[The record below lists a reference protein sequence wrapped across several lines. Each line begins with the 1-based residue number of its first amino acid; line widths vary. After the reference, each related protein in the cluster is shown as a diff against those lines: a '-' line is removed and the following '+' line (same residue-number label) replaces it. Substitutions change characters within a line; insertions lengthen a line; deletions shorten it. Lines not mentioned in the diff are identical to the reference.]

1 MRDFYLPKIFFVVLL
16 LCGINSSAQDFGDNW
31 INFDQTYYK
40 IPVVKEGIYKI
51 TPEFLQRNKVKPE
64 FFNSN
69 SQLQIWHRGIQQ
81 AITVVSSG
89 DSLKTGDYILF
100 YGTKNDGAQ
109 DAQLYFPKTDFYNQH
124 TSLFSDTTAYFL
136 TLSKKSTSKRVSTF
150 TSSNFSNPANY
161 FITDSIQNTFEY
173 YWNLGYEGEDPTQTL
188 FTATEGWSSGGF
200 KNKEFKLPL
209 KEYVSADNLD
219 IEVYISGKER
229 NLFQPKI
236 YLIGKNKTDTLTFPI
251 NIEASNPAETFSFGA
266 LKTKFSLSQTELA
279 PYIDNEKITLKITN
293 PGDLSLNYIQVSY
306 PKTAD
311 LKSTNKTS
319 FRISSNTDQAIK
331 ISHTP
336 YNANFAIVTD
346 QNSISWISFR
356 IKNDTA
362 FLPNLPK
369 GSKIFYTT
377 EFEEINA
384 ISPVEF
390 KEFEPTDSTFLII
403 THKKLLSAA
412 QTYADYRKSAA
423 GGGYDVLIAE
433 IGQLTNQ
440 YSYGERTPLAIRRF
454 LNQLKSKNINSPDHL
469 FIIGM
474 GIQLDYMQRER
485 TNETQTDD
493 AGDLVM
499 PAGCPGGDFVYSL
512 GLDGTTKSNSY
523 NNLTSQYPTISTGRI
538 SAKTNQEVLDY
549 LSKAKEHDALNSSAT
564 WRRNVLHITGG
575 FQSYQTV
582 EYNLFQANLF
592 RTYMFGANEI
602 IKIPFFGATLTTL
615 GRYQGGSSELIDVSK
630 EVNDGV
636 SLITFLGHSSRQI
649 TDVTIGF
656 VSNNNAFNYRNKG
669 KYPVLYL
676 NGCVIGN
683 TFYNPATANE
693 PSFILDWVLTKDKGA
708 IAALSNSGTGFLG
721 ELRTNIEE
729 TYKNAFLDSTTFGK
743 TIGEQIVASQK
754 NIYTSLPKP
763 NENMVSLLE
772 NTSIQG
778 DPAIHVFNAPKPD
791 YEPVCDRI
799 SVLSIDNKKITTET
813 NSFEILIPVRNYG
826 MYIRKN
832 LNVSVKR
839 NYLNN
844 TKSIQYPLASFISVR
859 DFDTLRFR
867 IDGAVLDATG
877 ANTFEI
883 RIDPENVISEMNESN
898 NTCNFTTYIAGNSLI
913 CLYPKKYSVVS
924 KQPVTFIAESY
935 TVTTAARD
943 YYFEL
948 DTNYSFNSPFKKSFQ
963 TTGFN
968 LPQWHDQSLLSDEI
982 MNDSIVYYW
991 RVKYLKPQQNED
1003 TSFSYS
1009 SFIYIK
1015 NSPNGWSQSEY
1026 PQFFEDEKRAIKLD
1040 SNTGLW
1046 SFKKLSAPL
1055 KFGTTGTGITD
1066 AGRLSNLT
1074 FKNIPQVYNGICNSD
1089 GLYLFTINPQDLT
1102 VRWVTPYVPDDGS
1115 SVRYVCNEFLS
1126 LYVTRFL
1133 NHPWYP
1139 FDASKV
1145 HEVLKE
1151 RVNHGE
1157 IIAFMSIGKGHFPLP
1172 DSLNHVL
1179 KTYYGASNAIDS
1191 LKDGQPYL
1199 LLARKGFG
1207 KLNEKLPT
1215 KNVFNETLT
1224 IDTTISSLGYGG
1236 YVSSTLIG
1244 PSSEWGNYFREYRKS
1259 ANDSIRLD
1267 IVGIDSLGNELVIVP
1282 DIKEDNVSLKEMINA
1297 DRFPFLRLNAY
1308 KETSTAFTPQLKRW
1322 QVIFRP
1328 VPEGSIMINEKSASE
1343 YASFSRQEGDTAKT
1357 LRFVFKN
1364 ISTEAFKPN
1373 LLVRYRIIGS
1383 QKITDFY
1390 DTLRTALTPDSS
1402 WVSKFKVNTTGLAG
1416 NNTLEVFFNPAPGQ
1430 KEELADNNRFSIN
1443 FTISQDKIHPIL
1455 EVAFDGQRI
1464 MNGDIVSPNPTIS
1477 IAVNDENKYQ
1487 IRQDTTGITVEIQ
1500 RPCGQP
1506 NCPFER
1512 IYLGGNDISIFPAG
1526 ANNKFEL
1533 RYKPEK
1539 LPDGVYTL
1547 RVQAKD
1553 VSGNLSGVKP
1563 YTIQFEVVNEVAITN
1578 FLPYPN
1584 PFSSRMWFVYTLTG
1598 DLPDQIRI
1606 QILTI
1611 TGKVVKQIFM
1621 EELGPL
1627 KIGTHKTDF
1636 IWDGTDDYGD
1646 QLANGLYIYKVTARK
1661 NGEELKHRNT
1671 VADNLFKNGYGK
1683 LYILR

>member
-1 MRDFYLPKIFFVVLL
+1 MRNIYLPRLFFATLL
-16 LCGINSSAQDFGDNW
+16 LFCGIKSSGQDFGDSW
-31 INFDQTYYK
+31 IDFDQPYYK
-40 IPVVKEGIYKI
+40 IPIAREGIYKI
-51 TPEFLQRNKVKPE
+51 TPEFLKKNKVRSE
-64 FFNSN
+64 FFASN
-69 SQLQIWHRGIQQ
+69 SQLQIWHRGVQQ

-100 YGTKNDGAQ
+100 YGIKNDGAQ
-109 DAQLYFPKTDFYNQH
+109 DAQLYSPKTEFYNQH
-124 TSLFSDTTAYFL
+124 TNLFSDTTAYFL
-136 TLSKKSTSKRVSTF
+136 TLSKKSASKRVPTF
-150 TSSNFSNPANY
+150 SSSNFDNPSNY
-161 FITDSIQNTFEY
+161 FIKDSVQNNFEY
-173 YWNLGYEGEDPTQTL
+173 YWNLGHEGTDPTHTL
-188 FTATEGWSSGGF
+188 FSPSEGWCSFGLTDR
-200 KNKEFKLPL
+200 EFTLPV
-209 KEYVSADNLD
+209 KEYLSLD
-219 IEVYISGKER
+219 SVNIEVYLTGKSR
-229 NLFQPKI
+229 NIFQPKVF
-236 YLIGKNKTDTLTFPI
+236 LIGKNKSDTLSFPI
-251 NIEASNPAETFSFGA
+251 EIKNSNNIETASFGA
-266 LKTKFSLSQTELA
+266 IKTKLSVTPADLA
-279 PYIDNEKITLKITN
+279 PFIDNEKLTLKIKN
-293 PGDLSLNYIQVSY
+293 PAILAYNYIQLSH
-306 PKTAD
+306 PKLAN
-311 LKSTNKTS
+311 LKSINKASFKISNSTS
-319 FRISSNTDQAIK
+319 QAIN
-331 ISHTP
+331 IINTP

-346 QNSISWISFR
+346 KNSISWISFK

-369 GSKIFYTT
+369 GSKVFYTT
-377 EFEEINA
+377 EFEEINT
-384 ISPVEF
+384 ISPIEF
-390 KEFEPTDSTFLII
+390 KQYEPTDSTFLII
-403 THKKLLSAA
+403 THKKLLSSA
-412 QTYADYRKSAA
+412 QTYADYRQSAA

-440 YSYGERTPLAIRRF
+440 YSYGERTPMAIRRF
-454 LNQLKSKNINSPDHL
+454 LNQLKSKNIKSPDHL

-474 GIQLDYMQRER
+474 GIQLDYMREER
-485 TNETQTDD
+485 QNEARTDD
-493 AGDLVM
+493 VGDLVM
-499 PAGCPGGDFVYSL
+499 PAGCPGGDFVYSS
-512 GLDGTTKSNSY
+512 GLDGTIQSNSY
-523 NNLTSQYPTISTGRI
+523 NNLRTQYPTISTGRI
-538 SAKTNQEVLDY
+538 SARTNQEVLDY

-575 FQSYQTV
+575 YQQYATI

-602 IKIPFFGATLTTL
+602 IKIPYYGANLTTL

-636 SLITFLGHSSRQI
+636 SLITFLGHSSRQF
-649 TDVTIGF
+649 TDVTIGL
-656 VSNNNAFNYRNKG
+656 VSNNAFNYRNKG
-669 KYPVLYL
+669 KYPILYM

-683 TFYNPATANE
+683 TFYNPISANE
-693 PSFILDWVLTKDKGA
+693 PSFILDWILTKDRGA

-721 ELRTNIEE
+721 ELRTTIEE
-729 TYKNAFLDSTTFGK
+729 TYKNAFLDSVTFGK
-743 TIGEQIVASQK
+743 SIGEQILRSQK
-754 NIYTSLPKP
+754 IYYTTPHFP

-772 NTSIQG
+772 NTTIQG

-799 SVLSIDNKKITTET
+799 ALRSIDNKKITTET

-826 MYIRKN
+826 MHIRGN
-832 LNVSVKR
+832 VSVSVKR
-839 NYLNN
+839 SYLNN
-844 TKSIQYPLASFISVR
+844 TKSIQYPLASFGSVR

-867 IDGAVLDATG
+867 IDGAILDAAG
-877 ANTFEI
+877 ATTFEI
-883 RIDPENVISEMNESN
+883 RIDPENVIAEMNEGN
-898 NTCNFTTYIAGNSLI
+898 NTCNFTTYISGNSLI
-913 CLYPKKYSVVS
+913 CLYPKKYSIVS
-924 KQPVTFIAESY
+924 KQPVTLIAESY

-948 DTNYSFNSPFKKSFQ
+948 DTNYRFNSPFKKSFQ

-968 LPQWHDQSLLSDEI
+968 LPQWHNQQLLSDELI
-982 MNDSIVYYW
+982 NDSVVYYW

-1026 PQFFEDEKRAIKLD
+1026 PQFFEDDKRAIRLD
-1040 SNTGLW
+1040 SNSGLW
-1046 SFKKLSAPL
+1046 NFQKLNAPL
-1055 KFGTTGTGITD
+1055 KFGTAGTGMPD
-1066 AGRLSNLT
+1066 ANRLPNLT
-1074 FKNIPQVYNGICNSD
+1074 FKNIPQIYNGICNSE

-1102 VRWVTPYVPDDGS
+1102 VRWVKPTQPGTESDFYYMCNQYS
-1115 SVRYVCNEFLS
+1115 SI
-1126 LYVTRFL
+1126 YVTRFIYGFKAHNQL
-1133 NHPWYP
+1133 Y
-1139 FDASKV
+1139 
-1145 HEVLKE
+1145 EVLKE
-1151 RVNHGE
+1151 LVNNGE
-1157 IIAFMSIGKGHFPLP
+1157 IIAFMNIGRANFPLP
-1172 DSLNHVL
+1172 DSLNHIL

-1207 KLNEKLPT
+1207 KLKEKLPS

-1224 IDTTISSLGYGG
+1224 IDTTIYSLGYGG

-1244 PSSEWGNYFREYRKS
+1244 PSSEWGNYFREYRKN
-1259 ANDSIRLD
+1259 ANDSIRFD
-1267 IVGIDSLGNELVIVP
+1267 IVGIDSLGNESVVVP

-1308 KETSTAFTPQLKRW
+1308 KETNTAFTPQLNRW

-1390 DTLRTALTPDSS
+1390 DTLRTSLTPDSS

-1443 FTISQDKIHPIL
+1443 FTISQDKIHPVL

-1487 IRQDTTGITVEIQ
+1487 IRQDTTGITVELQ
-1500 RPCGQP
+1500 KPCGQP

-1627 KIGTHKTDF
+1627 RIGTHKTDF

>member
-1 MRDFYLPKIFFVVLL
+1 MKNIYLQKLFFATLL
-16 LCGINSSAQDFGDNW
+16 LFCEIKSNAQDFGDSW

-40 IPVVKEGIYKI
+40 IPVAREGIYKI
-51 TPEFLQRNKVKPE
+51 TPEFLQKNKVGPE
-64 FFNSN
+64 FFASN
-69 SQLQIWHRGIQQ
+69 SQLQIWHRGVQQ

-100 YGTKNDGAQ
+100 YGTKNDGTQ

-124 TSLFSDTTAYFL
+124 TNLFSDTTAYFL
-136 TLSKKSTSKRVSTF
+136 TLSKKSTSKRVPTLN
-150 TSSNFSNPANY
+150 SSNFENSTDY
-161 FITDSIQNTFEY
+161 FIKDSIQNSFEF
-173 YWNLGYEGEDPTQTL
+173 YWNLGYEGSHPTQTL
-188 FTATEGWSSGGF
+188 FTPSEGWCSFGF
-200 KNKEFKLPL
+200 TNKDFSIPIKNYIDQDSL
-209 KEYVSADNLD
+209 N
-219 IEVYISGKER
+219 IEVYLTGKEQ
-229 NLFQPKI
+229 NIFQPEV
-236 YLIGKNKTDTLTFPI
+236 YLIGKNKSDTLNFPVK
-251 NIEASNPAETFSFGA
+251 IEATNNAETSNYGA
-266 LKTKFSLSQTELA
+266 LKTKISLSASELA
-279 PYIDNEKITLKITN
+279 PFIDNEKLNLKIKN
-293 PGDLSLNYIQVSY
+293 PANISFNYVHFSYSKLANLKSLN
-306 PKTAD
+306 KT
-311 LKSTNKTS
+311 TFRTS
-319 FRISSNTDQAIK
+319 NFASQAIRISN
-331 ISHTP
+331 TP

-346 QNSISWISFR
+346 KNSISWISFK

-369 GSKIFYTT
+369 SSKVFYTT
-377 EFEEINA
+377 EFEEINT
-384 ISPVEF
+384 ILPVEF
-390 KEFEPTDSTFLII
+390 KEYIPTDSTFLII
-403 THKKLLSAA
+403 THKKLWSSAQA
-412 QTYADYRKSAA
+412 YADYRQSLA

-454 LNQLKSKNINSPDHL
+454 LNQLKSKNINSPDQL

-485 TNETQTDD
+485 NNESFGDD
-493 AGDLVM
+493 DGDMVL
-499 PAGCPGGDFVYSL
+499 PAGCPGGDFVYSS
-512 GLDGTTKSNSY
+512 GLDGTIQSNSY
-523 NNLTSQYPTISTGRI
+523 NNLRTQYPTVSTGRI
-538 SAKTNQEVLDY
+538 SAKTNQDVLNY

-575 FQSYQTV
+575 FQSYQTI
-582 EYNLFQANLF
+582 EYNLYQSKLF

-602 IKIPFFGATLTTL
+602 IKLPYFGANLTTL
-615 GRYQGGSSELIDVSK
+615 GRYQGGATELIDVSK

-656 VSNNNAFNYRNKG
+656 VSNNSAFNYRNKG

-683 TFYNPATANE
+683 TFYNPTTTGE
-693 PSFILDWVLTKDKGA
+693 PSFILDWILTKDRGA
-708 IAALSNSGTGFLG
+708 IAALSNSGTGFLS
-721 ELRTNIEE
+721 ELRTNIED
-729 TYKNAFLDSTTFGK
+729 TYKNAFLDSITFGK
-743 TIGEQIVASQK
+743 TIGEQIIASQK
-754 NIYTSLPKP
+754 TIYTGLPKP

-778 DPAIHVFNAPKPD
+778 DPAIHIFNAPKPD
-791 YEPVCDRI
+791 YESICDRI
-799 SVLSIDNKKITTET
+799 SLRSNDNKKITNAT
-813 NSFEILIPVRNYG
+813 NSFEILIPVKNYG
-826 MYIRKN
+826 MHIRGN
-832 LNVSVKR
+832 VSVSVKR
-839 NYLNN
+839 SYLNN
-844 TKSIQYPLASFISVR
+844 TKSIQYPLVSFGSVR
-859 DFDTLRFR
+859 DFDTLRFK
-867 IDGAVLDATG
+867 IDGAIQDASG

-883 RIDPENVISEMNESN
+883 RIDPENVISEMNEGN
-898 NTCNFTTYIAGNSLI
+898 NTCNFTTYIPGNSLI

-924 KQPVTFIAESY
+924 KRPVTFIAESY
-935 TVTTAARD
+935 TVSTAARD

-948 DTNYSFNSPFKKSFQ
+948 DTNYRFNSPFKRSFQ
-963 TTGFN
+963 TTAFN
-968 LPQWHDQSLLSDEI
+968 LPQWHDQQLLSDDI
-982 MNDSIVYYW
+982 INDSIVYYW

-1003 TSFSYS
+1003 TSYSYS

-1026 PQFFEDEKRAIKLD
+1026 PQFFEDDKRAIKLD

-1046 SFKKLSAPL
+1046 DFQKLSAPL
-1055 KFGTTGTGITD
+1055 KFSTTGIGITE
-1066 AGRLSNLT
+1066 ASRLSNLT
-1074 FKNIPQVYNGICNSD
+1074 FKNIPQIYNGICAVD
-1089 GLYLFTINPQDLT
+1089 GLYLYTINPQDLT
-1102 VRWVTPYVPDDGS
+1102 VRWVKPTQQGNERDVF
-1115 SVRYVCNEFLS
+1115 YVCNEYSS
-1126 LYVTRFL
+1126 LYVTRFWNAL
-1133 NHPWYP
+1133 KPN
-1139 FDASKV
+1139 KQI

-1151 RVNHGE
+1151 KVNHGE
-1157 IIAFMSIGKGHFPLP
+1157 IIALMSIGKANFPLP
-1172 DSLNHVL
+1172 DSLNEVL
-1179 KTYYGASNAIDS
+1179 KTYYGASNDIDS

-1207 KLNEKLPT
+1207 KLKEKLPT

-1224 IDTTISSLGYGG
+1224 IDTTIYSLGYGG

-1259 ANDSIRLD
+1259 ANDSIRFD
-1267 IVGIDSLGNELVIVP
+1267 IVGIDSLGNESVVVP

-1297 DRFPFLRLNAY
+1297 DRFPFLKLNAY
-1308 KETSTAFTPQLKRW
+1308 KETNTAFTPQLKRW

-1343 YASFSRQEGDTAKT
+1343 YATFSRQEGDTAKT
-1357 LRFVFKN
+1357 LHFVFKN

-1373 LLVRYRIIGS
+1373 LLVRYRIIGN
-1383 QKITDFY
+1383 QRITDYY
-1390 DTLRTALTPDSS
+1390 DTLRTSLTPDSS
-1402 WVSKFKVNTTGLAG
+1402 WVSTFKVNTNGLAG
-1416 NNTLEVFFNPAPGQ
+1416 NNTLEVFFNPTPGQ

-1487 IRQDTTGITVEIQ
+1487 IRQDTTGITVELQ

-1533 RYKPEK
+1533 RFKPEK

-1646 QLANGLYIYKVTARK
+1646 QLANGLYIYKVSARK

>member
-1 MRDFYLPKIFFVVLL
+1 MRNIYLPRLFFATLL
-16 LCGINSSAQDFGDNW
+16 LFCGIKSSGQDFGDSW
-31 INFDQTYYK
+31 IDFDQPYYK
-40 IPVVKEGIYKI
+40 IPIAREGIYKI
-51 TPEFLQRNKVKPE
+51 TPEFLKKNKVRSE
-64 FFNSN
+64 FFASN
-69 SQLQIWHRGIQQ
+69 SQLQIWHRGVQQ

-100 YGTKNDGAQ
+100 YGIKNDGTQ
-109 DAQLYFPKTDFYNQH
+109 DAQLYSPKTEFYNQH
-124 TSLFSDTTAYFL
+124 TNLFSDTTAYFL
-136 TLSKKSTSKRVSTF
+136 TLSKKSDSKRVPTF
-150 TSSNFSNPANY
+150 SSSNFENTTDY
-161 FITDSIQNTFEY
+161 FIKDSIQNSFEF
-173 YWNLGYEGEDPTQTL
+173 YWNLGDESKDPTQTM
-188 FTATEGWSSGGF
+188 FVPTEGWCSYGF
-200 KNKEFKLPL
+200 STRQFSIPIKDYIGQDSL
-209 KEYVSADNLD
+209 S
-219 IEVYISGKER
+219 IEVYLAGKEQ
-229 NLFQPKI
+229 NIFQPEI
-236 YLIGKNKTDTLTFPI
+236 YLIGKNKSDTLAFPV
-251 NIEASNPAETFSFGA
+251 NIEPSNASETSSYGA
-266 LKTKFSLSQTELA
+266 LKTKVSLSQTDLA
-279 PYIDNEKITLKITN
+279 PYIDSEK
-293 PGDLSLNYIQVSY
+293 LSLRIKNPAILSFNYIHLSY
-306 PKTAD
+306 PKAAN
-311 LKSTNKTS
+311 LKSSNKTA
-319 FRISSNTDQAIK
+319 FKISNSNSQAIRV
-331 ISHTP
+331 INTP

-346 QNSISWISFR
+346 KNSISWISFK

-369 GSKIFYTT
+369 GSKVFYTT
-377 EFEEINA
+377 EFEEIDA
-384 ISPVEF
+384 ISPAEF
-390 KEFEPTDSTFLII
+390 KEFMPTDSTFLII
-403 THKKLLSAA
+403 THKKLLSSA
-412 QTYADYRKSAA
+412 QTYADYRQSAA

-474 GIQLDYMQRER
+474 GIQLDNFHMQEER
-485 TNETQTDD
+485 RNEARIDD
-493 AGDLVM
+493 AGDLIM

-512 GLDGTTKSNSY
+512 GLDGTARTNSY
-523 NNLTSQYPTISTGRI
+523 NDITSYYPTVSTGRI
-538 SAKTNQEVLDY
+538 STKTNQEVLDY

-575 FQSYQTV
+575 YQSTQTI
-582 EYNLFQANLF
+582 EYNLYQANLF
-592 RTYMFGANEI
+592 RTYMFGANEL
-602 IKIPFFGATLTTL
+602 IKIPYYGANLTTL

-683 TFYNPATANE
+683 TFYNPTTTGE
-693 PSFILDWVLTKDKGA
+693 PSFILDWVLTKDRGA
-708 IAALSNSGTGFLG
+708 IAALSNSGAGFLG
-721 ELRTNIEE
+721 ELRTNIENI
-729 TYKNAFLDSTTFGK
+729 YRDAFLDSIAFGK
-743 TIGEQIVASQK
+743 SIGEQIIGSQK
-754 NIYTSLPKP
+754 KYYTTPQFP
-763 NENMVSLLE
+763 NKYMVSLLE

-778 DPAIHVFNAPKPD
+778 DPAIHIFDAPKPD

-799 SVLSIDNKKITTET
+799 SLRPNDNKKITNET
-813 NSFEILIPVRNYG
+813 KSFDILIPVRNYG
-826 MYIRKN
+826 MSIRKN

-839 NYLNN
+839 SYLNN
-844 TKSIQYPLASFISVR
+844 TKSIQYPLASFSSVR
-859 DFDTLRFR
+859 EFDTLRFR
-867 IDGAVLDATG
+867 INGAIQDAAG

-883 RIDPENVISEMNESN
+883 QIDPENVISEMNESN
-898 NTCNFTTYIAGNSLI
+898 NTCNFTTYIPGNSLI

-924 KQPVTFIAESY
+924 KQPVTFIGESY
-935 TVTTAARD
+935 TVSTAAID

-948 DTNYSFNSPFKKSFQ
+948 DTNYRFNSPFKRSFQ
-963 TTGFN
+963 TTAFN
-968 LPQWHDQSLLSDEI
+968 LPQWHDQQLLSDETI
-982 MNDSIVYYW
+982 NDSVVYYW

-1003 TSFSYS
+1003 TSYSYS
-1009 SFIYIK
+1009 SFIYIR

-1026 PQFFEDEKRAIKLD
+1026 PQFFEDEKRAIGLD
-1040 SNTGLW
+1040 SNSGIW
-1046 SFKKLSAPL
+1046 NFKKLSAPL
-1055 KFGTTGTGITD
+1055 KFGTTGTGIPD
-1066 AGRLSNLT
+1066 GGQLANLSFN
-1074 FKNIPQVYNGICNSD
+1074 NIPQIYNGNCGAE

-1102 VRWVTPYVPDDGS
+1102 VRWVKPTQSGTERDFY
-1115 SVRYVCNEFLS
+1115 YVCNQYS
-1126 LYVTRFL
+1126 SIYVTRFL
-1133 NHPWYP
+1133 YEFKANNQIY
-1139 FDASKV
+1139 
-1145 HEVLKE
+1145 EVLKKL
-1151 RVNHGE
+1151 VNHGE
-1157 IIAFMSIGKGHFPLP
+1157 IIAFMNIGRGNFPLP
-1172 DSLNHVL
+1172 DSLNEVL

-1207 KLNEKLPT
+1207 KLKEKLPS

-1224 IDTTISSLGYGG
+1224 IDTTINSLGYGG

-1259 ANDSIRLD
+1259 ANDSIRFD
-1267 IVGIDSLGNELVIVP
+1267 IVGIDSLGNESVVVP
-1282 DIKEDNVSLKEMINA
+1282 DVKEDNVSLKEMINA

-1308 KETSTAFTPQLKRW
+1308 KETNTAFTPQLKRW

-1343 YASFSRQEGDTAKT
+1343 YAAFSRQEGDTAKT

-1373 LLVRYRIIGS
+1373 LLVRYRINGS

-1390 DTLRTALTPDSS
+1390 DTLRTSLTPDST
-1402 WVSKFKVNTTGLAG
+1402 WISKFKVNTTGLAG
-1416 NNTLEVFFNPAPGQ
+1416 NNTLEVFFNPTPGQ

-1443 FTISQDKIHPIL
+1443 FSISQDKIHPVL

-1487 IRQDTTGITVEIQ
+1487 IRQDTTGITVELQ

-1611 TGKVVKQIFM
+1611 TGKVVKSIFM

-1646 QLANGLYIYKVTARK
+1646 QLANGLYIYKVSARK